1 MSTIELKHFIIE
13 HLSQIDDKPFLN
25 ALKTIIETKI
35 SGDIYELSSYQEKRI
50 DSARNDLKQSKTIT
64 HNDLQKEID
73 QWLST
78 K

>member
-13 HLSQIDDKPFLN
+13 HLSQIDDKPFLT

-35 SGDIYELSSYQEKRI
+35 SGDTYELSSYQEERI
-50 DSARNDLKQSKTIT
+50 DSARKDLKKGKTIT
-64 HNDLQKEID
+64 HNELQKEID
-73 QWLST
+73 QWLNT

>member
-35 SGDIYELSSYQEKRI
+35 SGDTYKLSSYQEERI
-50 DSARNDLKQSKTIT
+50 DSARNDLKNDKTIT